1 MDKFLNVIGGLLW
14 AALWAGSVIIVLLH
28 IGG

>member
-1 MDKFLNVIGGLLW
+1 MGKLINVIGGLLW
-14 AALWAGSVIIVLLH
+14 AALWAGSVIVVLLH